1 MSLDV
6 IFDYKR
12 AKDQIGAIKSY
23 NELKGSYDEISKDA
37 GEFFNEKKSDL
48 TQGVNK
54 VKSQVNK
61 FQRDVKNQ
69 FQQLLDINNT
79 LAGKNS
85 NSFASLKRVM
95 LKTLQ
100 LTKPY
105 LNQILFE
112 ESINAIG
119 CDQQQSFTGQTFYI
133 KVASI
138 DLMSMLKYDPSD
150 PLGAFLYEPNPIQ
163 TNSIPFSMNR
173 QLFQLTQT
181 NQSYSGIT
189 GQNYKGLSGQDLFD
203 IKFVEQ
209 KPITNEYGPW
219 YEVTLTNKV
228 SGVNKI
234 GEFLLDYFQTIDI
247 ADFNNVMGNI
257 MEALTGCFSISANV
271 GVKQIENAT
280 QFELF
285 IQRVLG
291 LCFDNDEE
299 INTSGIAKLGE
310 LDNLDDSFFELTDLD
325 LRKIETKV
333 ENIKNGVVEFLQCD
347 NVKFPVNAQAIVGSV
362 LNLRDVPESDQVEQA
377 ARLTSTLINNPNWK
391 GLSLDVNIETKID
404 YNFINA
410 ISQGLTLTVLSPKV
424 LLPIFLVLK
433 AVGQDAI
440 DTINSFRIFIRQFKT
455 FVINII
461 SKFGAVFVEKLF
473 EIIKAEIQKLLRRVI
488 QDLFKEKQSKIYTII
503 LTLIQLLLL
512 IGSLISDWRKCK
524 SVIDEILALLRL
536 ITTGWG
542 GEIPLPLLFASQ
554 LLDGY
559 SESRAFIGSIEEMQ
573 KLGIPTGA
581 LPSGAPNLQML
592 SVFGQLKAQAN
603 EKNKNGKTQIAIGP
617 LTVTP
622 AGVTVPA
629 SAFGKDL

>member
-37 GEFFNEKKSDL
+37 GDFFNEKKSDI

-209 KPITNEYGPW
+209 KPVTNEYGPW

-433 AVGQDAI
+433 AVGQDTI

>member
-37 GEFFNEKKSDL
+37 GDFFNEKKSDI

-209 KPITNEYGPW
+209 KPVTNEYGPW

-433 AVGQDAI
+433 AVGQDVI

-503 LTLIQLLLL
+503 LTLIQLLL

>member
-37 GEFFNEKKSDL
+37 GDFFNEKKSDI

-209 KPITNEYGPW
+209 KPVTNEYGPW

-433 AVGQDAI
+433 AVGQDVI

>member
-209 KPITNEYGPW
+209 KPVTNEYGPW

>member
-37 GEFFNEKKSDL
+37 GDFFNEKKSDI

-79 LAGKNS
+79 LDGKNS
-85 NSFASLKRVM
+85 NSFGSLKRIM
-95 LKTLQ
+95 LKTIQ

-133 KVASI
+133 KVPSI
-138 DLMSMLKYDPSD
+138 DLLSMLKYDPAD
-150 PLGAFLYEPNPIQ
+150 PLGSFLYEPNQIQ

-173 QLFQLTQT
+173 QLYQLTQS
-181 NQSYSGIT
+181 NLSYSGIT

-219 YEVTLTNKV
+219 YEVTLINKV
-228 SGVNKI
+228 SGVNKV

-310 LDNLDDSFFELTDLD
+310 LDNLDDSFFEFTELD

-377 ARLTSTLINNPNWK
+377 ARLTSTLINNPNWR

-410 ISQGLTLTVLSPKV
+410 ISQGLTLTALSPKV
-424 LLPIFLVLK
+424 LLPIFVVLK

-440 DTINSFRIFIRQFKT
+440 DNINNFTIFIRQFKT

-461 SKFGAVFVEKLF
+461 SKFGAIFVEKLF

-524 SVIDEILALLRL
+524 SVIDEILGLLRL

-592 SVFGQLKAQAN
+592 SIFGQLKAQAN

-617 LTVTP
+617 LTITP

-629 SAFGKDL
+629 SAFGKDI

>member
-1 MSLDV
+1 
-6 IFDYKR
+6 
-12 AKDQIGAIKSY
+12 
-23 NELKGSYDEISKDA
+23 
-37 GEFFNEKKSDL
+37 
-48 TQGVNK
+48 
-54 VKSQVNK
+54 
-61 FQRDVKNQ
+61 
-69 FQQLLDINNT
+69 
-79 LAGKNS
+79 
-85 NSFASLKRVM
+85 
-95 LKTLQ
+95 
-100 LTKPY
+100 
-105 LNQILFE
+105 
-112 ESINAIG
+112 
-119 CDQQQSFTGQTFYI
+119 
-133 KVASI
+133 
-138 DLMSMLKYDPSD
+138 MLKYDPSD

-209 KPITNEYGPW
+209 KPVTNEYGPW

-433 AVGQDAI
+433 AVGQDVI

>member
-37 GEFFNEKKSDL
+37 GDFFNEKKSDI

-209 KPITNEYGPW
+209 KPVTNEYGPW

-433 AVGQDAI
+433 AVGQDVI

-488 QDLFKEKQSKIYTII
+488 QDLFKEKQSKLYTSI